1 MKPIFALI
9 PIYSSEN
16 SSVLSMNVHRGVRE
30 GRTFLVIQNLKML
43 SIRMAQSVQQQAGPG
58 SRTAVLAVDT
68 VDRAFV
74 SIC

>member
-1 MKPIFALI
+1 MKPIFSLI

-16 SSVLSMNVHRGVRE
+16 SSVTSINVDGRE
-30 GRTFLVIQNLKML
+30 EDIFLVIQNLKML